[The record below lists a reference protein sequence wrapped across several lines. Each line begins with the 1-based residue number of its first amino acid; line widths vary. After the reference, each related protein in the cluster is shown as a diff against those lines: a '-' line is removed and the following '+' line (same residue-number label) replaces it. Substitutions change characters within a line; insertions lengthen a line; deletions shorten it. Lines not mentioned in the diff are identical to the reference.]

1 MFVAS
6 KSISGKAS
14 ELFLFTIKRD
24 SNRSNQI
31 SNKLKKKNLLTNS
44 ISSKKKEP

>member
-31 SNKLKKKNLLTNS
+31 SNKLKKKKSLD
-44 ISSKKKEP
+44 K